1 MEHGSANI
9 VGGQSPEQVP
19 LPESEDAFGIASSTM
34 AENVDPAEDGTG
46 TNRPKR
52 VKKPSFKVIQNRLV
66 ETENQLEDLW
76 KRTLDQIKI
85 LQTPDQSVEEIR
97 KAITEARSL
106 VNAYRLTLL
115 AVQELTASVSSGE
128 IIEDRKQLQ
137 ETAARR
143 KEFLDSV
150 LKNANDQLKSL
161 LLELQST
168 RSSSKGSVN
177 SVTSTHI
184 KAKAKAAAALK
195 KAELRKHRIEIE
207 SRSAQ
212 LIEEEELALARCKR
226 NEQARLKAMRLDEEA
241 AIALAKAIAID
252 EELNQPIDSVHNKPP
267 HALDLPS
274 ASPKDRVQEYLDSQL
289 QEDQFIPPREDFK
302 TEDLD
307 QKYHPEHTWPK
318 QRSSL

>member
-1 MEHGSANI
+1 
-9 VGGQSPEQVP
+9 
-19 LPESEDAFGIASSTM
+19 M

-52 VKKPSFKVIQNRLV
+52 VKKPSFKVIQNRSI

-106 VNAYRLTLL
+106 FNACRLTLL

-128 IIEDRKQLQ
+128 IIEDRKQLE
-137 ETAARR
+137 ETAARC

-150 LKNANDQLKSL
+150 LKDANDQLKSL
-161 LLELQST
+161 LLESQST

-177 SVTSTHI
+177 SVTSTRI

-195 KAELRKHRIEIE
+195 KAELRKYRIEIE
-207 SRSAQ
+207 WRSAQ
-212 LIEEEELALARCKR
+212 LIEEEELALARRKR
-226 NEQARLKAMRLDEEA
+226 NEQARLEAMRLDEEA
-241 AIALAKAIAID
+241 AIAMAID
-252 EELNQPIDSVHNKPP
+252 EELNQSAGSVHNKPP

-289 QEDQFIPPREDFK
+289 QGDQFIPPRDVFK

-307 QKYHPEHTWPK
+307 QKYHP
-318 QRSSL
+318 